1 MLVDTCGKL
10 DLRRKQNNL
19 RSVAEQY
26 KTGLRIHET
35 LARLHGRLSS
45 RLQAR
50 LGLFLCFLINLGVRM
65 HVMKFQRK
73 LKHVTTLER
82 FHLSTS
88 AVLQNVGKIASRF
101 ASARTSSA
109 SPHGASAGACPSGQ
123 STMCY
128 TFAHKLDSSPFPRQ
142 ISMVEPCPRRMK
154 RSRSLTSG
162 S

>member
-1 MLVDTCGKL
+1 MTVRRLPSCECKPQNFLPRYSGA
-10 DLRRKQNNL
+10 LRRKQNNL

-26 KTGLRIHET
+26 KIGLRIHET

-73 LKHVTTLER
+73 PKHVRTLQR

-123 STMCY
+123 SESCQ
-128 TFAHKLDSSPFPRQ
+128 TFAHKLDIQTLPRK
-142 ISMVEPCPRRMK
+142 I
-154 RSRSLTSG
+154 
-162 S
+162 